1 MKYLIVILIVIGI
14 IAIAKSINGDHKA
27 FVAFK
32 ILLLLLICASVFAII
47 STFAFADIFKFLSKS
62 SLFLA
67 GFDFIYMVFR
77 KLFGK

>member
-1 MKYLIVILIVIGI
+1 MKYIIIILSIVAIIVV
-14 IAIAKSINGDHKA
+14 AKSINGDHKA
-27 FVAFK
+27 LVAFK

-62 SLFLA
+62 CLFLA